1 MPQSAQPVARRV
13 TSLNSYA
20 RAREPRRRSLF
31 RSASRV
37 ETASPDEALPRAGAR
52 LRRRRGYASAHRRRG
67 EIRERL
73 RHRRRV
79 RLRPPAAGNDP
90 EPAARTLRSL
100 SWASSPMSRF
110 VPLLAMVAA
119 AWHGPALAQAP
130 AWPQKP
136 VRVLVGLAPGGNPD
150 TLARMLAS
158 KCGEAFGQPFVVE
171 NRPGAGST
179 IAADLT
185 AKSAPDG
192 YTVLISDSSA
202 VTTAPH
208 LFNSLP
214 YDPFRDLQAVSL
226 AVVVPMWLVVHPSVA
241 ANSIQELLALA
252 KSGKEPMPYAS
263 SGNGSIHHI
272 TMELFKAETGVNF
285 THVPFKGAGQ
295 SVPAMIAGDVKLGFI
310 GYPAAAGA
318 IKTGRLRVLAF
329 SMARRS
335 ALTPEVP

>member
-1 MPQSAQPVARRV
+1 MS
-13 TSLNSYA
+13 
-20 RAREPRRRSLF
+20 
-31 RSASRV
+31 RSAILF
-37 ETASPDEALPRAGAR
+37 AIL
-52 LRRRRGYASAHRRRG
+52 
-67 EIRERL
+67 
-73 RHRRRV
+73 
-79 RLRPPAAGNDP
+79 
-90 EPAARTLRSL
+90 
-100 SWASSPMSRF
+100 
-110 VPLLAMVAA
+110 AA
-119 AWHGPALAQAP
+119 ALHGPALAQAP

-158 KCGEAFGQPFVVE
+158 KWGEAFGQQFVVE

-208 LFNSLP
+208 LFQSLP

-226 AVVVPMWLVVHPSVA
+226 AVVVPMWLVVHPSVP
-241 ANSIQELLALA
+241 ANSIQELVALA

-272 TMELFKAETGVNF
+272 TMELFKADTGVSF

-329 SMARRS
+329 SMAKRS
-335 ALTPEVP
+335 ALTPGIPTVAETVDPGFDMAAPLGVFVAARTPPEIVTRLNRAVNNAVKASDITERMAAIGMEPAGTTPEQYEKLLRTEYERFGGLISRIGMRLD

>member
-1 MPQSAQPVARRV
+1 MNHFAI
-13 TSLNSYA
+13 
-20 RAREPRRRSLF
+20 LF
-31 RSASRV
+31 AIFAS
-37 ETASPDEALPRAGAR
+37 
-52 LRRRRGYASAHRRRG
+52 
-67 EIRERL
+67 
-73 RHRRRV
+73 
-79 RLRPPAAGNDP
+79 
-90 EPAARTLRSL
+90 TL
-100 SWASSPMSRF
+100 
-110 VPLLAMVAA
+110 
-119 AWHGPALAQAP
+119 HGPALAQAQ

-158 KCGEAFGQPFVVE
+158 KWGDVFGQQFVVE

-192 YTVLISDSSA
+192 YTVLISDSS
-202 VTTAPH
+202 VITTAPH
-208 LFNSLP
+208 LFKSLP

-226 AVVVPMWLVVHPSVA
+226 AVVVPMWLVVHPSVP
-241 ANSIQELLALA
+241 ANSVAELVAVA
-252 KSGKEPMPYAS
+252 KSRKNPMPYAS

-272 TMELFKAETGVNF
+272 TMELFKADTGANF

-295 SVPAMIAGDVKLGFI
+295 SVPAMIAGDVLLGFI

-329 SMARRS
+329 TMAKRS
-335 ALTPEVP
+335 VLTPQVPTVAETVDPGFDMAAPLGVFVAARTPRAIVARLNRAVNDAVRAPEMADRMAAIGMDPAGTTPEQYEKTLREEYERFGSLTRRIGMRLD

>member
-1 MPQSAQPVARRV
+1 MS
-13 TSLNSYA
+13 
-20 RAREPRRRSLF
+20 
-31 RSASRV
+31 RSAILF
-37 ETASPDEALPRAGAR
+37 AIL
-52 LRRRRGYASAHRRRG
+52 
-67 EIRERL
+67 
-73 RHRRRV
+73 
-79 RLRPPAAGNDP
+79 
-90 EPAARTLRSL
+90 
-100 SWASSPMSRF
+100 
-110 VPLLAMVAA
+110 AA

-158 KCGEAFGQPFVVE
+158 KWGEAFSQQFVVE

-208 LFNSLP
+208 LFQSLP

-226 AVVVPMWLVVHPSVA
+226 AVVVPMWLVVHPSVP
-241 ANSIQELLALA
+241 ANSIQELVALA

-272 TMELFKAETGVNF
+272 TMELFKADTGVSF

-335 ALTPEVP
+335 ALTPEVPTVAETVDPGFDMAAPLGVFVAARTPPEIVTRLNRAVNNAVKASDITERMAAIGMEPAGTTPEQYEKLLRTEYERFGGLISRIGVRLD

>member
-1 MPQSAQPVARRV
+1 M
-13 TSLNSYA
+13 N
-20 RAREPRRRSLF
+20 
-31 RSASRV
+31 RSAILF
-37 ETASPDEALPRAGAR
+37 ALFA
-52 LRRRRGYASAHRRRG
+52 Y
-67 EIRERL
+67 
-73 RHRRRV
+73 
-79 RLRPPAAGNDP
+79 
-90 EPAARTLRSL
+90 
-100 SWASSPMSRF
+100 
-110 VPLLAMVAA
+110 

-150 TLARMLAS
+150 TLARMLAA
-158 KCGEAFGQPFVVE
+158 KWGDAFGQQFVVE

-192 YTVLISDSSA
+192 YTVLISDSS
-202 VTTAPH
+202 VITTAPH
-208 LFNSLP
+208 LYKSLP

-226 AVVVPMWLVVHPSVA
+226 AVVVPMWLVVHPSVP
-241 ANSIQELLALA
+241 ANSVAELVAVA
-252 KSGKEPMPYAS
+252 KSRKDPMPYAS
-263 SGNGSIHHI
+263 SGSGSIHHI
-272 TMELFKAETGVNF
+272 TMELFKADTGVNF

-318 IKTGRLRVLAF
+318 IRSGKLRVLAF

-335 ALTPEVP
+335 NLTPEVPTVAETVPGFDMAAPLGVFVAARTPREAVARLNRAVNAAVKSPELVERMAAIGMEPAGTTPEQYERLLREEHERFGSLIHRIGMRLD

>member
-1 MPQSAQPVARRV
+1 MNRFAPLVAM
-13 TSLNSYA
+13 
-20 RAREPRRRSLF
+20 
-31 RSASRV
+31 
-37 ETASPDEALPRAGAR
+37 
-52 LRRRRGYASAHRRRG
+52 
-67 EIRERL
+67 I
-73 RHRRRV
+73 
-79 RLRPPAAGNDP
+79 
-90 EPAARTLRSL
+90 
-100 SWASSPMSRF
+100 
-110 VPLLAMVAA
+110 AA

-158 KCGEAFGQPFVVE
+158 KWGDAFGQQFVVE

-179 IAADLT
+179 VAADIAAK
-185 AKSAPDG
+185 AAPDG
-192 YTVLISDSSA
+192 YTVLVSDSSV

-208 LFNSLP
+208 LYKSLP

-226 AVVVPMWLVVHPSVA
+226 AVVVPMWLVAHPSVPA
-241 ANSIQELLALA
+241 RSIAELVALA
-252 KSGKEPMPYAS
+252 RSAREPMPYAS
-263 SGNGSIHHI
+263 SGNGSIHHL
-272 TMELFKAETGVNF
+272 TMELFKADTGVNF

-335 ALTPEVP
+335 MLTPEVPTVAETVDPGFDMAAPLGVFVAARTPPEIVTRLNRAVNNAVKAPDVTERMSAIGMEPVGTTPVAYEKLLRAEYERFGSLISRIGMRLD